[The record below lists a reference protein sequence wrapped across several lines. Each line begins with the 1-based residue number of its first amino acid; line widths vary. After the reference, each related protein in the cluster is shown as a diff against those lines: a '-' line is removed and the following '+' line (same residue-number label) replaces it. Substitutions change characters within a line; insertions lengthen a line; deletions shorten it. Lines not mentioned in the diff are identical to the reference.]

1 MRWVRFAVLLSFVT
15 VLQAGVIDVIAVTNS
30 NIKPDLLLI
39 LLIFFAIYCNTTE
52 AIITSF
58 AIGFAADLI
67 SSVMGPRIISFGLFG
82 TAIAYLHRVIAIRKM
97 SYQSLAILLIGFLTG
112 ALIHL
117 LTLLKDPDGASNIY
131 ALLFGTPL
139 YSAIVGPFLF
149 LPSAWWMRIKTHRFS
164 KN

>member
-139 YSAIVGPFLF
+139 YSAIV
-149 LPSAWWMRIKTHRFS
+149 
-164 KN
+164 